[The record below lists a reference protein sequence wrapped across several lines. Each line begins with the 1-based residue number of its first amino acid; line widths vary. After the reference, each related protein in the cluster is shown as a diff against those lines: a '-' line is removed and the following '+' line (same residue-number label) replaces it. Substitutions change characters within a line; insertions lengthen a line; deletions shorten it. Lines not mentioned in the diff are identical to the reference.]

1 MSDTLQSIFMSNIL
15 FKKRTLSWLFLLL
28 FCVMQTSSFAQNK
41 EEVVIPGLYAMP
53 EKAEQG
59 QKTAVIKKAAVRED
73 MHRFMGYE
81 ILPVRYLSLPFDVF
95 MKNNVGA
102 FFVDVG
108 FLLLMLFPI
117 LFLFPKRDI
126 SIKKRGLL
134 TVAVIGL
141 CSLLMII
148 SVSSAFLN
156 QNNLTDPDVGLS
168 LLAAKTSDG
177 ILAGISDAVNNI
189 ALHAYAPIY
198 PLISSFSGESDS
210 ITYPI
215 LVFLFLGLIFL
226 VHTRIKTHSRETKSI
241 LFLILMYAFLWW
253 ILGSGAA
260 WYGIL
265 LFCVPYIFLIKG
277 MSNQEE
283 QGNNWDFKNLS
294 GLAKRSNLLLLF
306 TVAWMFLA
314 FTHRAANYNPI
325 DAERTKHIYIP
336 PITEYQIGNIS
347 KEQLLNSSFPSV
359 VEIEKLLNKNEN
371 SLVYRVGT
379 QMKFFITKNDRRV
392 VDDTF
397 LDLFEQMIQR
407 FKNKQKVIE
416 ALKISGVEYIIL
428 DLALA
433 HNDQT
438 PDKSLTRKFTN
449 FLNTLYNNPSVE
461 MSLTNRK
468 IKLNNTDEEI
478 FHVFQD
484 RGTITQQGNFAVFR
498 IK

>member
-1 MSDTLQSIFMSNIL
+1 MSNIP
-15 FKKRTLSWLFLLL
+15 FKKRTLSWLFLFL
-28 FCVMQTSSFAQNK
+28 FCMMQTSSFAQNK

-81 ILPVRYLSLPFDVF
+81 ILPIRYLSLPFDVF
-95 MKNNVGA
+95 MKNNVAA

-108 FLLLMLFPI
+108 FLLLMLLPI
-117 LFLFPKRDI
+117 LFLFPIRNVPIKR
-126 SIKKRGLL
+126 RGLL
-134 TVAVIGL
+134 TAVVIGL

-148 SVSSAFLN
+148 SLSSAFLN
-156 QNNLTDPDVGLS
+156 QNNLTNPDAGLS
-168 LLAAKTSDG
+168 LLASKTSDG
-177 ILAGISDAVNNI
+177 FLGGMSDVVNCTALNIYAV
-189 ALHAYAPIY
+189 IY

-215 LVFLFLGLIFL
+215 LVLLFLSLIFL

-241 LFLILMYAFLWW
+241 IFLIVTYAFLWW

-260 WYGIL
+260 WYGIF
-265 LFCVPYIFLIKG
+265 LFCVPYIFLIRG
-277 MSNQEE
+277 MSNQGEE
-283 QGNNWDFKNLS
+283 QGSKWDFKKLS
-294 GLAKRSNLLLLF
+294 SYSKRSNLLLLF

-325 DAERTKHIYIP
+325 DEERAKHIYIP
-336 PITEYQIGNIS
+336 PFIEYQIGNIS
-347 KEQLLNSSFPSV
+347 KEQLLNSSFSSV
-359 VEIEKLLNKNEN
+359 VEIERLLNKNEK

-379 QMKFFITKNDRRV
+379 QMKFFITKNDKRV

-397 LDLFEQMIQR
+397 LDLFQKLIQQ
-407 FKNKQKVIE
+407 FKNKQRVIE
-416 ALKISGVEYIIL
+416 ALKINNVEYIVL

-433 HNDQT
+433 QNDQT

-449 FLNTLYNNPSVE
+449 LLNTLYNNPLVE
-461 MSLTNRK
+461 LSLTNRK
-468 IKLNNTDEEI
+468 IKLNDTGEEV
-478 FHVFQD
+478 FGVFQD
-484 RGTITQQGNFAVFR
+484 RGTITQAGNFAVFR